1 MGRRLED
8 SVWDER
14 RDWIQ
19 RQASSGTSAAR
30 FCRENGLKLGNF
42 QAWKRRLDGNA
53 AVGWR
58 MRSAEKPGSG
68 DRRSS
73 SFVQLPIPAV
83 PPVTSGASWI
93 EVSSAAGI
101 VVRVP
106 SGNLPALRTVLG
118 ALLVECADA

>member
-14 RDWIQ
+14 RKWVQ
-19 RQASSGTSAAR
+19 RQASSGMSAAR
-30 FCRENGLKLGNF
+30 FCQEHGLKLGNF
-42 QAWKRRLDGNA
+42 HAWKRRLNENA
-53 AVGWR
+53 AGEWP
-58 MRSAEKPGSG
+58 MHANEKRESG
-68 DRRSS
+68 DRRPS
-73 SFVQLPIPAV
+73 SFLQVPIPSVA
-83 PPVTSGASWI
+83 PVTGDSSWI

-118 ALLVECADA
+118 ALAKENADA